1 MFKWNDSMGLDQK
14 KCKPCEGIGTT
25 LKTAEAKDLL
35 GQLDEWKIEKKSI
48 KKTFKFK
55 NFYET
60 IAFVNAVAWICN
72 QEDHHPDL
80 IVGYSE
86 CSLTFSTHALGGLTE
101 NDFICAKKID
111 NIFK

>member
-1 MFKWNDSMGLDQK
+1 MNAMALEQK

-35 GQLDEWKIEKKSI
+35 KQLDAWQLN
-48 KKTFKFK
+48 KKTITKTFSFK

-60 IAFVNAVAWICN
+60 MAFVNAVAWVCN

-80 IVGYSE
+80 TVGYGE
-86 CSLTFSTHALGGLTE
+86 CSVTFSTHALGGLTE

-111 NIFK
+111 KIFE